1 MGKALRREVRESIW
15 RQLLVALDEADNVV
29 KLDQRL
35 WAKFRV
41 SYDRLG
47 SREKEIFL
55 LAASFFNNSTWTL
68 GQAKSCWRV
77 VYGFEDL
84 LWQKLVDMSIVYD
97 VGEEEIIQMQEQL
110 RSLGTKLASESG
122 TCGKCRTWTKKNVP
136 SRFNSSNYNERMAE
150 EQFYSSDSLHRS
162 SSTGMKTHIEEV
174 MALRLED
181 SMSLTWR
188 DICQMKKLR
197 YLDSEKELRLDEKG
211 GKLPTNLVLL
221 RWRGEVNNL
230 HDLIDRG
237 SARHLAVLDLKAPL
251 TCLPTTVCE
260 FRNLEVLK
268 LHGGLFQG
276 LPETFVQL
284 PSLHHLTFSYC
295 RRLRSLPE
303 AFGRLSLL
311 RFLELRFCHKLEALP
326 SSTGQLPRLQTLIIE
341 GMNKLQRVPTYKIFT
356 KPTRVLC
363 TCGTIHICKICP
375 RCLIADL
382 HLLYQLSDSVY
393 ELHKPGVESML
404 DDDDDILFH
413 GLQSSHT
420 SVAHLSTWRSRGLQM
435 EVWPKACRRKYG
447 LFQGLPETFVQL
459 PSLHHLKFSYCRR
472 LRDLI
477 DRGSARHL
485 AARDLK
491 APLTCLPTTVS
502 LFRDLEDLILHGGL
516 FQGSAMHWAVL
527 DLKAWLTC
535 LFRDLED
542 LKLHGGCEPNLP
554 TLQRL

>member
-162 SSTGMKTHIEEV
+162 SSTGMKTHIEGSNDFPIIMSLKALLLFPTSQAIHQEV

-188 DICQMKKLR
+188 DICQMKKLQ

-211 GKLPTNLVLL
+211 GKLPTNL
-221 RWRGEVNNL
+221 
-230 HDLIDRG
+230 
-237 SARHLAVLDLKAPL
+237 
-251 TCLPTTVCE
+251 
-260 FRNLEVLK
+260 
-268 LHGGLFQG
+268 
-276 LPETFVQL
+276 
-284 PSLHHLTFSYC
+284 
-295 RRLRSLPE
+295 
-303 AFGRLSLL
+303 
-311 RFLELRFCHKLEALP
+311 
-326 SSTGQLPRLQTLIIE
+326 
-341 GMNKLQRVPTYKIFT
+341 
-356 KPTRVLC
+356 
-363 TCGTIHICKICP
+363 
-375 RCLIADL
+375 
-382 HLLYQLSDSVY
+382 LSDSVY